1 MRTLVVFC
9 NPVPDSFGACVRDEI
24 ISSISPHE
32 ARLVD
37 LYGGRDLP
45 RPFGQHD
52 VGALQW
58 AEAVVLTYPTFWS
71 SFPAPLMA
79 WVEDGLD
86 RELWR
91 GIHRVVAVATHGS
104 SRLVNMLSGGID
116 RRIVR
121 RGLPRLMAP
130 GAYGRFIALYSMDTI
145 DDDQRRKF
153 LASLPLTLGGA
164 LD

>member
-1 MRTLVVFC
+1 
-9 NPVPDSFGACVRDEI
+9 
-24 ISSISPHE
+24 
-32 ARLVD
+32 
-37 LYGGRDLP
+37 
-45 RPFGQHD
+45 
-52 VGALQW
+52 
-58 AEAVVLTYPTFWS
+58 
-71 SFPAPLMA
+71 MA